1 MPIDDA
7 QKEVLRKRLELARA
21 SKVAKKQKIND
32 VVQAPKA
39 EVDTEPKQV
48 QEEKEEVVS
57 VAHAKETTMPMA
69 KEPLV
74 ELPKKAKSEGRQ
86 EDTKGAFSKKD
97 RYAKLV
103 FYKDPSQKT
112 IKKMTSI
119 LASSDDDEPAKAP
132 VNKQV
137 NVAPPT
143 PQIKPQPQ
151 IDPKLLRQQQMSN
164 LSKRFFDC

>member
-39 EVDTEPKQV
+39 EVVEEEPEPKQV
-48 QEEKEEVVS
+48 QEEKES
-57 VAHAKETTMPMA
+57 VITKVIEKAPQ
-69 KEPLV
+69 PLV
-74 ELPKKAKSEGRQ
+74 ELPKKKAK
-86 EDTKGAFSKKD
+86 EDKKD

-119 LASSDDDEPAKAP
+119 LASSDDDEPPAEKAP
-132 VNKQV
+132 AKQV
-137 NVAPPT
+137 NIVAPPT

-151 IDPKLLRQQQMSN
+151 ADPRLLRQQQISN

>member
-39 EVDTEPKQV
+39 EVVVDEPKQV
-48 QEEKEEVVS
+48 QEEEVVS
-57 VAHAKETTMPMA
+57 VATTVPMA

-74 ELPKKAKSEGRQ
+74 ELPKKAKSEGRN

-119 LASSDDDEPAKAP
+119 LASSDDDEPPKAQL

-137 NVAPPT
+137 NIAPPT

-151 IDPKLLRQQQMSN
+151 IDPKLLRQQQISN

>member
-39 EVDTEPKQV
+39 EVDAESTTKQV

-57 VAHAKETTMPMA
+57 VAPTMPMA

-74 ELPKKAKSEGRQ
+74 ELPKKAKSEGRK
-86 EDTKGAFSKKD
+86 DDKKD

-119 LASSDDDEPAKAP
+119 LASSDDDEPAEKAQL

-137 NVAPPT
+137 NIAPPT

-151 IDPKLLRQQQMSN
+151 IDPKLLRQQQISN

>member
-39 EVDTEPKQV
+39 EVDEPKQV

-57 VAHAKETTMPMA
+57 VAPTIPMA

-74 ELPKKAKSEGRQ
+74 ELPKKAKSEGRK
-86 EDTKGAFSKKD
+86 DDKKD

-119 LASSDDDEPAKAP
+119 LASSDDDEPAEKAP
-132 VNKQV
+132 TKQV
-137 NVAPPT
+137 NIAPPT

-151 IDPKLLRQQQMSN
+151 IDPKLLRQQQISN

>member
-32 VVQAPKA
+32 AVQAPKA
-39 EVDTEPKQV
+39 EVVVAEAPEPKQV
-48 QEEKEEVVS
+48 QEEAPPVITKVIEK
-57 VAHAKETTMPMA
+57 APQ
-69 KEPLV
+69 PLV
-74 ELPKKAKSEGRQ
+74 ELPKKKAK
-86 EDTKGAFSKKD
+86 EDTEGALRKKD

-119 LASSDDDEPAKAP
+119 LASSDDDEPPSEKAP
-132 VNKQV
+132 AKGTSGAKQV
-137 NVAPPT
+137 NIVAPPT
-143 PQIKPQPQ
+143 PQVKPQP
-151 IDPKLLRQQQMSN
+151 DPRLLRQQQISN

>member
-39 EVDTEPKQV
+39 EVVEEEPEPKQV
-48 QEEKEEVVS
+48 QEEKES
-57 VAHAKETTMPMA
+57 VITKVIEKAPQ
-69 KEPLV
+69 PLV
-74 ELPKKAKSEGRQ
+74 ELPKKVKAK
-86 EDTKGAFSKKD
+86 EDTEGAFSKKD

-119 LASSDDDEPAKAP
+119 LASSDDDEPPTGTATYGEKAP
-132 VNKQV
+132 AKQV
-137 NVAPPT
+137 NIAPPT
-143 PQIKPQPQ
+143 PQVKPQP
-151 IDPKLLRQQQMSN
+151 DPRLLRQQQISN

>member
-39 EVDTEPKQV
+39 EVVEEEPEPKQV
-48 QEEKEEVVS
+48 QEEKES
-57 VAHAKETTMPMA
+57 VITKVIEKAPQ
-69 KEPLV
+69 PLV
-74 ELPKKAKSEGRQ
+74 ELPKKVKAK
-86 EDTKGAFSKKD
+86 EDTEGAFSKKD

-119 LASSDDDEPAKAP
+119 LASSDDDEPAEKAP
-132 VNKQV
+132 AKQV
-137 NVAPPT
+137 NIAPPT
-143 PQIKPQPQ
+143 PQVKPQP
-151 IDPKLLRQQQMSN
+151 DPRLLRQQQISN

>member
-39 EVDTEPKQV
+39 EVVDAEAPEPKQV
-48 QEEKEEVVS
+48 QEEKEPVITKVIEK
-57 VAHAKETTMPMA
+57 APP
-69 KEPLV
+69 PLV
-74 ELPKKAKSEGRQ
+74 ELPKKKAK
-86 EDTKGAFSKKD
+86 EDKKD

-119 LASSDDDEPAKAP
+119 LASSDDDEPPAEKAP
-132 VNKQV
+132 VKQV
-137 NVAPPT
+137 NIAPPT

-151 IDPKLLRQQQMSN
+151 ADPRLLRQQQISN

>member
-39 EVDTEPKQV
+39 EVVDAEAPEPKQV
-48 QEEKEEVVS
+48 QEEKEPVITKVIEK
-57 VAHAKETTMPMA
+57 APQ
-69 KEPLV
+69 PLV
-74 ELPKKAKSEGRQ
+74 ELPKKVKAK
-86 EDTKGAFSKKD
+86 EDKKD

-119 LASSDDDEPAKAP
+119 LASSDDDEPAEKAP
-132 VNKQV
+132 TKQV
-137 NVAPPT
+137 NIAPPT

-151 IDPKLLRQQQMSN
+151 IDPKLLLQQQISN

>member
-39 EVDTEPKQV
+39 EVVDAEAPEPKQV
-48 QEEKEEVVS
+48 QEEAPPVITKVIEK
-57 VAHAKETTMPMA
+57 APQ
-69 KEPLV
+69 PLV
-74 ELPKKAKSEGRQ
+74 ELPKKKAK
-86 EDTKGAFSKKD
+86 EDKKD

-119 LASSDDDEPAKAP
+119 LASSDDDEPPAEKAP
-132 VNKQV
+132 AKQV
-137 NVAPPT
+137 NIAPPT

-151 IDPKLLRQQQMSN
+151 ADPRLLRQQQISN

>member
-39 EVDTEPKQV
+39 EIDAESTTKQV
-48 QEEKEEVVS
+48 QEEEVL
-57 VAHAKETTMPMA
+57 APAKETTMPMA

-74 ELPKKAKSEGRQ
+74 ELPKKAKSEGRH

-119 LASSDDDEPAKAP
+119 LASSDDDEPAKAQP
-132 VNKQV
+132 KQV
-137 NVAPPT
+137 NIAPPT

-151 IDPKLLRQQQMSN
+151 IDPKLLRQQQISN

>member
-32 VVQAPKA
+32 VVQAPKVEVVA
-39 EVDTEPKQV
+39 EEPEPKQV
-48 QEEKEEVVS
+48 QEEAPPVLTKAIEK
-57 VAHAKETTMPMA
+57 APQ
-69 KEPLV
+69 PLV
-74 ELPKKAKSEGRQ
+74 ELPKKKAKEETEG
-86 EDTKGAFSKKD
+86 KKKD

-119 LASSDDDEPAKAP
+119 LASSDDDEPPPAEKAP
-132 VNKQV
+132 AKGTSGAKQV

-143 PQIKPQPQ
+143 PQIKPQT
-151 IDPKLLRQQQMSN
+151 DPRLLRQQQISN

>member
-39 EVDTEPKQV
+39 EVDEPKQV
-48 QEEKEEVVS
+48 QEEEVVS
-57 VAHAKETTMPMA
+57 VAPAKETTVPMA

-86 EDTKGAFSKKD
+86 ENKKD

-119 LASSDDDEPAKAP
+119 LASSDDDEPEKAP
-132 VNKQV
+132 TKQV
-137 NVAPPT
+137 NIAVPT
-143 PQIKPQPQ
+143 APQIKPQPQ
-151 IDPKLLRQQQMSN
+151 IDPRLLRQQQISN

>member
-39 EVDTEPKQV
+39 EVVDAEAPEPKQV
-48 QEEKEEVVS
+48 QEEKEPVITKVIEK
-57 VAHAKETTMPMA
+57 APQ
-69 KEPLV
+69 PLV
-74 ELPKKAKSEGRQ
+74 ELPKKVKAK
-86 EDTKGAFSKKD
+86 EDKKD

-119 LASSDDDEPAKAP
+119 LASSDDDEPPAEKAP
-132 VNKQV
+132 AKQV
-137 NVAPPT
+137 NIVAPPT
-143 PQIKPQPQ
+143 PQVKPQP
-151 IDPKLLRQQQMSN
+151 DPRLLRQQQISN

>member
-39 EVDTEPKQV
+39 EVVDAEPPVITKV
-48 QEEKEEVVS
+48 IEK
-57 VAHAKETTMPMA
+57 APQ
-69 KEPLV
+69 PLV
-74 ELPKKAKSEGRQ
+74 ELPKKVKAK
-86 EDTKGAFSKKD
+86 EDKKD

-119 LASSDDDEPAKAP
+119 LASSDDDEPPAEKAP
-132 VNKQV
+132 AKQTKT
-137 NVAPPT
+137 PP
-143 PQIKPQPQ
+143 
-151 IDPKLLRQQQMSN
+151 IDFEKKCLIHEPR
-164 LSKRFFDC
+164 LSP

>member
-39 EVDTEPKQV
+39 EVDEPKQV

-57 VAHAKETTMPMA
+57 VAPAKETTMPMA

-74 ELPKKAKSEGRQ
+74 ELPKKAKAKET
-86 EDTKGAFSKKD
+86 EGAFSKKD

-119 LASSDDDEPAKAP
+119 LASSDDDEPAEKAP
-132 VNKQV
+132 TKQV
-137 NVAPPT
+137 NIAPPT

-151 IDPKLLRQQQMSN
+151 IDPKLLRQQQISN

>member
-32 VVQAPKA
+32 VVQAPKVEVVA
-39 EVDTEPKQV
+39 EEPEPKQV
-48 QEEKEEVVS
+48 QEEAPPVLTKAIEK
-57 VAHAKETTMPMA
+57 APQ
-69 KEPLV
+69 PLV
-74 ELPKKAKSEGRQ
+74 ELPKKKAKEETEG
-86 EDTKGAFSKKD
+86 KKKD

-119 LASSDDDEPAKAP
+119 LASSDDDEPPPAEKAP
-132 VNKQV
+132 AKQV
-137 NVAPPT
+137 NIAPPT
-143 PQIKPQPQ
+143 PQIKPQT
-151 IDPKLLRQQQMSN
+151 DPRLLRQQQISN

>member
-39 EVDTEPKQV
+39 EVDEEAPHKVPLAEPKQV
-48 QEEKEEVVS
+48 QEEKEPVITKVIEK
-57 VAHAKETTMPMA
+57 APQ
-69 KEPLV
+69 PLV
-74 ELPKKAKSEGRQ
+74 ELPKKKAK
-86 EDTKGAFSKKD
+86 EDKKD

-119 LASSDDDEPAKAP
+119 LASSDDDEPPAEKAP
-132 VNKQV
+132 AKQV
-137 NVAPPT
+137 NIVAPPT
-143 PQIKPQPQ
+143 PQVKPQP
-151 IDPKLLRQQQMSN
+151 DPRLLRQQQISN

>member
-39 EVDTEPKQV
+39 EVEEEPKQV
-48 QEEKEEVVS
+48 QEEAPPVVI
-57 VAHAKETTMPMA
+57 KETKVIEKAPQ
-69 KEPLV
+69 PLV
-74 ELPKKAKSEGRQ
+74 ELPKKKAK
-86 EDTKGAFSKKD
+86 EDKKD

-119 LASSDDDEPAKAP
+119 LASSDDDEPPAEKAP
-132 VNKQV
+132 VKQV
-137 NVAPPT
+137 NIAPPT

-151 IDPKLLRQQQMSN
+151 ADPRLLRQQQISN